1 MANVI
6 TTIDLAAEAGA
17 VWDAV
22 RDVGAAH
29 RRLVPGV
36 LTEVSLE
43 AGERTVRFANGLV
56 VRERI
61 VTIDDARRRFAYA
74 AHGGRTRFHHAS
86 MQVEP
91 TGSGRCRLTWTT
103 DVLPDAAAPQVAALV
118 ELGAAAMRR
127 TFGEPG

>member
-61 VTIDDARRRFAYA
+61 VN
-74 AHGGRTRFHHAS
+74 GK
-86 MQVEP
+86 
-91 TGSGRCRLTWTT
+91 
-103 DVLPDAAAPQVAALV
+103 
-118 ELGAAAMRR
+118 
-127 TFGEPG
+127 